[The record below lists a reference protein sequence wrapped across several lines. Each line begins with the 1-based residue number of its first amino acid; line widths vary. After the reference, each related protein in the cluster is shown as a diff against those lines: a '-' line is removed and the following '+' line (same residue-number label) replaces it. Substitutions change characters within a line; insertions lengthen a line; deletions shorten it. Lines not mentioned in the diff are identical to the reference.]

1 MSPPDMRHLVHVAA
15 TALAATILSGCV
27 KLDGKAPASL
37 LTLTSAARVAGG
49 DARSAVPA
57 DAISISVPMVPQ
69 ALANTRVAVNSGD
82 VSVAYVKDAVWVEP
96 PAKLF
101 HRVLSETVS
110 AKTGKVVIDPRQF
123 VIDPGTQLTGQLRQF
138 GVDVDAGRHEAVI
151 IYDAALRRAKSSK
164 VDTRRFEARV
174 PVSVVE
180 TLAVGNAL
188 NQAANR
194 IAGEVA
200 DWIAAG

>member
-1 MSPPDMRHLVHVAA
+1 MSPPDMRHFAKVAV

-27 KLDGKAPASL
+27 KLDGKAPESL

-49 DARSAVPA
+49 DARSAVPG

-110 AKTGKVVIDPRQF
+110 AKTGKVVLDPRQF
-123 VIDPGTQLTGQLRQF
+123 VVDPGTQLTGQLRQF
-138 GVDVDAGRHEAVI
+138 GVDAGRREAVI
-151 IYDAALRRAKSSK
+151 IYDAALRRAKSSN

-180 TLAVGNAL
+180 TLPVGNAL